1 MSLERAI
8 GFFHP
13 DDRAAVRGHLE
24 KALEE
29 RSGFHFTAR
38 IIRADGR
45 ITVLESSGTVVM
57 DRLNNMV
64 GVVGVV
70 RDFSRMQT
78 ENMLLRHY
86 NEITSEEGLG
96 VYSYDIRNGVNYWN
110 PTLYDLLGVDRTAQP
125 EIETA
130 LRHLAPSS
138 AEKVRGLLK
147 AAMTEGEGF
156 EFEGEIARNGG
167 ERIPYRSKCQV
178 VHDEAGEISHVFGVL
193 RRLE

>member
-1 MSLERAI
+1 
-8 GFFHP
+8 
-13 DDRAAVRGHLE
+13 
-24 KALEE
+24 
-29 RSGFHFTAR
+29 
-38 IIRADGR
+38 
-45 ITVLESSGTVVM
+45 M

-96 VYSYDIRNGVNYWN
+96 LYSYDIRNGVNYWN

-130 LRHLAPSS
+130 KEAVG
-138 AEKVRGLLK
+138 ACIGWKTVEK
-147 AAMTEGEGF
+147 T
-156 EFEGEIARNGG
+156 I
-167 ERIPYRSKCQV
+167 
-178 VHDEAGEISHVFGVL
+178 
-193 RRLE
+193 